1 MGSESFCR
9 EAVSAVPCGAAG
21 SANAAKKPAVSADA
35 AEKFCREIL
44 SAISRGRVSG
54 KAELNSLKLEIAK
67 KFRLPSLPTDPDIL
81 MHAKKPSPRLRALL
95 SIKPVRSLSGVAVV
109 AVMVKP
115 HKCPGSCIYCPSGI
129 GREMP
134 KSYTGREPAA
144 LRALEFNFDP
154 FLQAR
159 NRIEQLELTGHST
172 GKIELIVMGG
182 TFLSTPK
189 AYQDSFV
196 KGALDAIAGGK
207 QKSSTLTQ
215 AKKTAERSVRRV
227 VGITY
232 ETRPDFC
239 SKHEINR
246 VLSLGG
252 TRVELGVQMPDDAIY
267 GKIKRGHTVKDVVLA
282 TSRLKDSALKVC
294 CHIMPGLPGSTPE
307 NDLSRF
313 KELFSNPDFRPDMLK
328 FYPCLVMEGTELHK
342 EWRAGNYEPLETQ
355 EAAELVAEMKSFI
368 PPYCRVMRIQRDI
381 PSNLVSAGVKKS
393 NLRQLA
399 AEAAKRKGV
408 KCRCI
413 RCREAGLTSYLRGK
427 NAGTETAGTERG
439 AGSAAAARGAKISH
453 LEYEASRGTEIFIS
467 ADDEKRD
474 LLFGFC
480 RLRIPVAPF
489 RPEITARTAL
499 VRELRVYG
507 EALPLGIRKAGAFQH
522 AGLGKKLLADA
533 EETAR
538 SQFGMNKM
546 LILSGLGVR
555 PYYRGLGYRAKG
567 VYMGKALRQN

>member
-1 MGSESFCR
+1 MGSEL
-9 EAVSAVPCGAAG
+9 
-21 SANAAKKPAVSADA
+21 
-35 AEKFCREIL
+35 FCREII
-44 SAISRGRVSG
+44 SVISRGKVRD
-54 KAELNSLKLEIAK
+54 KRELNNLKLALAK
-67 KFRLPSLPTDPDIL
+67 KYRLPSLPTDPDIL
-81 MHAKKPSPRLRALL
+81 MHAKNPPKRVRALL

-115 HKCPGSCIYCPSGI
+115 HKCPGRCIYCPTGI
-129 GREMP
+129 GKEMP

-154 FLQAR
+154 FLQAQ

-172 GKIELIVMGG
+172 EKIELIVMGG
-182 TFLSTPK
+182 TFLSTPTK
-189 AYQDSFV
+189 YQDNFV
-196 KGALDAIAGGK
+196 KGALDAISGRRE
-207 QKSSTLTQ
+207 KSNTLTPLTR
-215 AKKTAERSVRRV
+215 AKKTAEGSKRRV

-252 TRVELGVQMPDDAIY
+252 TRVELGVQMPDDVVY
-267 GKIKRGHTVKDVVLA
+267 EKIKRGHTVNDVVLA

-294 CHIMPGLPGSTPE
+294 YHIMPGLPASNPE

-328 FYPCLVMEGTELHK
+328 FYPCLVMEGTELHA
-342 EWRAGNYEPLETQ
+342 EWKAGNYSPLETQ

-393 NLRQLA
+393 NLRQFV
-399 AEAAKRKGV
+399 AEAAKRRGI

-413 RCREAGLTSYLRGK
+413 RCREAGLNSYLNK
-427 NAGTETAGTERG
+427 VHA
-439 AGSAAAARGAKISH
+439 SPHSAKITH
-453 LEYEASRGTEIFIS
+453 MEYAASKGTEIFIS
-467 ADDEKRD
+467 ADDAKKD

-480 RLRIPVAPF
+480 RLRIPARPF

-507 EALPLGIRKAGAFQH
+507 KALPLGARKGGAYQH
-522 AGLGKKLLADA
+522 LGLGKKLLAEA
-533 EETAR
+533 ERIASE
-538 SQFGMNKM
+538 QFGMKNM
-546 LILSGLGVR
+546 LVLSGLGVR
-555 PYYRGLGYRAKG
+555 EYYHCLGYRTKG
-567 VYMGKALRQN
+567 AYMGKVL